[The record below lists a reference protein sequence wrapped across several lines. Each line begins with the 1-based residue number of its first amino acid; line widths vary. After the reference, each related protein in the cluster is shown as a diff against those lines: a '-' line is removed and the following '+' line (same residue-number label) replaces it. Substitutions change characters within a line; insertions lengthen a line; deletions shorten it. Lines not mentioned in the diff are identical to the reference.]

1 MSALPLPLTD
11 NLQILRTMALIN
23 SLIPSF
29 GRTLARRENGVDQS
43 LGPTV
48 KPQYEIKE
56 TDEAYGLTVYL
67 PGVAKDGLEITTDA
81 AEFRLVGRRGW
92 KQPEGWTALYRE
104 STSAAFELVL
114 AHDNAIDADRI
125 AAELRDGVLRVS
137 LPKAE
142 AIKPRKIAVS

>member
-1 MSALPLPLTD
+1 
-11 NLQILRTMALIN
+11 MALLN
-23 SLIPSF
+23 TLIPSF
-29 GRTLARRENGVDQS
+29 GRTAARREDAAAQD

-48 KPQYEIKE
+48 KPLYEIKE

-67 PGVAKDGLEITTDA
+67 PGVAKDGLEIT
-81 AEFRLVGRRGW
+81 AEAGELRIVGRRAW

-104 STSAAFELVL
+104 SSAAPFELVL
-114 AHDNAIDADRI
+114 AHDNALDADRI

-142 AIKPRKIAVS
+142 ALKPRKITVN